1 MKSIIKNVVCRAMA
15 AVIIFSVIPVFAGAV
30 GRIVEC
36 ENCGECLLED
46 VACPYG
52 QHYGDET
59 ESACYSENDCSE
71 CGLCEYECQLCS
83 GCGRCIDRAPHCVD
97 CCTSTTEGSS
107 VVTGIIYSFGN
118 ENDEIEVMI
127 VDLYTGK
134 GVCGVTV
141 SGNETTFRIE
151 DVPNGEYVLV
161 VYKPRHVLYEFE
173 FYVDDNDEN
182 FNVYLY
188 IKGDLN
194 FDGKVNARDKAVI
207 TEINKKS

>member
-1 MKSIIKNVVCRAMA
+1 
-15 AVIIFSVIPVFAGAV
+15 
-30 GRIVEC
+30 
-36 ENCGECLLED
+36 
-46 VACPYG
+46 
-52 QHYGDET
+52 
-59 ESACYSENDCSE
+59 
-71 CGLCEYECQLCS
+71 
-83 GCGRCIDRAPHCVD
+83 
-97 CCTSTTEGSS
+97 
-107 VVTGIIYSFGN
+107 
-118 ENDEIEVMI
+118 MI